1 LNPSIA
7 DIVEA
12 GGESMATRE
21 GVSRAVHA
29 MSREVGLL
37 VELERSAVIHGTAL
51 DGLRASWNQLVC
63 VLELEQ
69 VERTMKC
76 PHCGRPGES
85 DALHC
90 WTCWE
95 QLAPAAPD
103 AGVCA
108 GGEGRS

>member
-1 LNPSIA
+1 
-7 DIVEA
+7 
-12 GGESMATRE
+12 MATRE
-21 GVSRAVHA
+21 GVGRAVRA

-51 DGLRASWNQLVC
+51 DGLRASWNQLVR
-63 VLELEQ
+63 VLELEP
-69 VERTMKC
+69 VERSVKC
-76 PHCGRPGES
+76 HCGRPGES

-95 QLAPAAPD
+95 ELVPAAPD
-103 AGVCA
+103 VGVRA